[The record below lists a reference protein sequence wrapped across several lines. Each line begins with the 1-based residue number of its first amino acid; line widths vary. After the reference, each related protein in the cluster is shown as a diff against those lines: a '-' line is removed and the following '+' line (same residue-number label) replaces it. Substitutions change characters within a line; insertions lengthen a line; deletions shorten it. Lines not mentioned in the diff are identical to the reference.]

1 MKVIENKTKY
11 AIKDIIQ
18 MAKRDNNKKRSY
30 LFVNPVQAKHIPVSP
45 KDALKLFEGLGEE
58 LRSAYS
64 NEKSVIIGFAE
75 TATAIGAAVANCFGE
90 DTYYIHTTRE
100 EVKDAKVIVNFEE
113 EHSHATE
120 QKLYCHDPKEV
131 LVKAQRII
139 FVEDEVTTGKT
150 ILNFIDALKKNGYI
164 KKHHKIA
171 IASIVNSMQKMHLEA
186 YQNMHIN
193 IHYLIKIEYEHKEDQ
208 FDLLSFTRE
217 GEKEESSKIKQEL
230 LMSIKSIQ
238 GKTDPRVCVKIDDYQ
253 KACKALAEDI
263 IHYIGKDDFKDKK
276 ILVLGTEE
284 FMYPAIYL
292 GYEIEKRQRI
302 KNVRVHATTRSPIMA
317 NLGHSYPIK
326 NKTKLMSFYE
336 RDRQTFIYNLAE
348 YDKAIIV
355 TDAQEGLDEAFY
367 SLGQALYERGCKD
380 ILGIRWVE

>member
-30 LFVNPVQAKHIPVSP
+30 LFVNPLQAKHIPVSP
-45 KDALKLFEGLGEE
+45 GEALSLFESLGDE
-58 LRSAYS
+58 LRSFYD
-64 NEKSVIIGFAE
+64 NEKVVIIGFAE
-75 TATAIGAAVANCFGE
+75 TATAIGAAVANCFGQ
-90 DTYYIHTTRE
+90 DTCYIHTTRE
-100 EVKDAKVIVNFEE
+100 QVKDAKVIVNFEE

-120 QKLYCHDPKEV
+120 QKLYCHNPEEV
-131 LVKAQRII
+131 LLKAQRII

-150 ILNFIDALKKNGYI
+150 ILNFIDALKNNGYI
-164 KKHHKIA
+164 KKHHKIS
-171 IASIVNSMQKMHLEA
+171 IASIVNSMQKVHLET

-208 FDLLSFTRE
+208 LDLLSFTQE
-217 GEKEESSKIKQEL
+217 DEKEEGNKTKQEL
-230 LMSIKSIQ
+230 SLNIESIQ
-238 GKTDPRVCVKIDDYQ
+238 GKIDPRVCVQIDDYQ
-253 KACKALAEDI
+253 KACKALADDI
-263 IHYIGKDDFKDKK
+263 IHYIGKDDFRDKK

-292 GYEIEKRQRI
+292 GYEIEKRQRV
-302 KNVRVHATTRSPIMA
+302 KNVRVHATTRSPIMP
-317 NLGHSYPIK
+317 NLGPSYPIN

-336 RDRQTFIYNLAE
+336 TGRQTFIYNLAD
-348 YDKAIIV
+348 YDKVIIV
-355 TDAQEGLDEAFY
+355 TDADEGLDEAFY
-367 SLGQALYERGCKD
+367 SLGEALYDRGCKD

>member
-11 AIKDIIQ
+11 SIKDIIQ

-45 KDALKLFEGLGEE
+45 NDALKLFEGLGDE
-58 LRSAYS
+58 LRRSYG
-64 NEKSVIIGFAE
+64 NERVVIIGFAE
-75 TATAIGAAVANCFGE
+75 TATAIGVAVANCFGE
-90 DTYYIHTTRE
+90 HTYYIHTTRE
-100 EVKDAKVIVNFEE
+100 QVQDAEIIVSFEE

-120 QKLYCHDPKEV
+120 QKLYCHNPKEV
-131 LVKAQRII
+131 LLKAQRII

-150 ILNFIDALKKNGYI
+150 ILNFVNALKENGYI

-171 IASIVNSMQKMHLEA
+171 IASIVNSMQKMHLET

-208 FDLLSFTRE
+208 FDLLSFAEDKTDSEQSRR
-217 GEKEESSKIKQEL
+217 EL
-230 LMSIKSIQ
+230 LLNIESIQ
-238 GKTDPRVCVKIDDYQ
+238 GKINPRVCVKIDVYQ
-253 KACKALAEDI
+253 KACKVLAEDV
-263 IHYIGKDDFKDKK
+263 IHYIGKDNLKDKK

-284 FMYPAIYL
+284 FMYPAIYV
-292 GYEIEKRQRI
+292 GYEIEKRQRV
-302 KNVRVHATTRSPIMA
+302 KNVKVHATTRSPIMP
-317 NLGHSYPIK
+317 NLGDSYPIK

-336 RDRQTFIYNLAE
+336 EERQTYIYNLAE
-348 YDKAIIV
+348 YDKVIIV
-355 TDAQEGLDEAFY
+355 TDAEEGLDEAFY
-367 SLGQALYERGCKD
+367 GLGQVLYERGCKD